1 LSSKIGE
8 VIQASTGEFTAQ
20 CYELHRPP
28 PFGSLVKTR
37 EGEVEIYGVVSR
49 AETTSIEP
57 GRRPIAR
64 GREENDEEDIYRASP
79 QLEKLLRTD
88 FTALVVGHREGGGG
102 RESEKGG
109 GSGESEKGERL
120 HHYLPPRPARIHSFV
135 YLCDREEAVQFSQ
148 SLDFLSILVG
158 AGGQADELIAA
169 SLRHV
174 AVGQQEPQDFLT
186 RAGKELAV
194 LLGGETNRLNTILR
208 RIKW

>member
-1 LSSKIGE
+1 MPDKIGE
-8 VIQASTGEFTAQ
+8 VIKASTGEFTAQ

-88 FTALVVGHREGGGG
+88 FDALVVGHREG
-102 RESEKGG
+102 EK
-109 GSGESEKGERL
+109 L

-174 AVGQQEPQDFLT
+174 AAEQQDPQDFLI

>member
-1 LSSKIGE
+1 MSSRIGE
-8 VIQASTGEFTAQ
+8 VIQALTGEFTAQ

-37 EGEVEIYGVVSR
+37 EGEVEIYGVVSG
-49 AETTSIEP
+49 AATTSIEP

-64 GREENDEEDIYRASP
+64 GREENEEEDIYRASP

-88 FTALVVGHREGGGG
+88 FDALVVGHREG
-102 RESEKGG
+102 EKL
-109 GSGESEKGERL
+109 R
-120 HHYLPPRPARIHSFV
+120 HYLPPRPARIHSFV

-174 AVGQQEPQDFLT
+174 AAAQPDPQDFLT

>member
-1 LSSKIGE
+1 MGRIDSPRKIGE
-8 VIQASTGEFTAQ
+8 VIEASTSEFTAQ
-20 CYELHRPP
+20 CYELHQPP

-37 EGEVEIYGVVSR
+37 EGDVEIYGVVLR
-49 AETTSIEP
+49 AATTSIEP

-64 GREENDEEDIYRASP
+64 GRDEEEEEDIYRSSP

-88 FTALVVGHREGGGG
+88 FTALVVGHEDGMGGV
-102 RESEKGG
+102 ET
-109 GSGESEKGERL
+109 EKGEKL

-135 YLCDREEAVQFSQ
+135 YLCDLEESARFSQ

-169 SLRHV
+169 SLRY
-174 AVGQQEPQDFLT
+174 AAAAYQEPRDFLT
-186 RAGKELAV
+186 RAGREVAV
-194 LLGGETNRLNTILR
+194 LLGGETNRLTTILR

>member
-64 GREENDEEDIYRASP
+64 GREEKEEEDIYRASP

-88 FTALVVGHREGGGG
+88 FDALVVGHREG
-102 RESEKGG
+102 EK
-109 GSGESEKGERL
+109 L

-174 AVGQQEPQDFLT
+174 AAEQQEPRDFLT

>member
-1 LSSKIGE
+1 MPDKIGE
-8 VIQASTGEFTAQ
+8 VIKASTGEFTAQ

-88 FTALVVGHREGGGG
+88 FDALVVGHREG
-102 RESEKGG
+102 EK
-109 GSGESEKGERL
+109 L

-174 AVGQQEPQDFLT
+174 AAEQQAPKDFLT

>member
-1 LSSKIGE
+1 MSSKIGE
-8 VIQASTGEFTAQ
+8 VIKASTGEFTAQ
-20 CYELHRPP
+20 CYELHLPP

-49 AETTSIEP
+49 AETTSIEQ

-64 GREENDEEDIYRASP
+64 GREENEEEDIYRANP

-102 RESEKGG
+102 RESEKGKK
-109 GSGESEKGERL
+109 SERL

-174 AVGQQEPQDFLT
+174 AAEQQDPQDFLI

>member
-1 LSSKIGE
+1 MSSKIGE
-8 VIQASTGEFTAQ
+8 IIEASTGEFTAQ
-20 CYELHRPP
+20 CYELHQPP
-28 PFGSLVKTR
+28 SFGSLVNTR
-37 EGEVEIYGVVSR
+37 EGDVEIYGVVCS

-64 GREENDEEDIYRASP
+64 GQEEKEEEDIYRASP

-88 FTALVVGHREGGGG
+88 FDALVVGHREG
-102 RESEKGG
+102 EK
-109 GSGESEKGERL
+109 L

-174 AVGQQEPQDFLT
+174 AAAQPDPQDFLI

>member
-20 CYELHRPP
+20 CYELHQPP

-64 GREENDEEDIYRASP
+64 GREEKEEEDIYRASP

-88 FTALVVGHREGGGG
+88 FDALVVGHREG
-102 RESEKGG
+102 EK
-109 GSGESEKGERL
+109 L

-174 AVGQQEPQDFLT
+174 AAAQPDPQDFLV

-208 RIKW
+208 RMKW

>member
-20 CYELHRPP
+20 CYELHQPP

-64 GREENDEEDIYRASP
+64 GREEDEEEDIYRASP

-88 FTALVVGHREGGGG
+88 FDALVVGHREG
-102 RESEKGG
+102 EK
-109 GSGESEKGERL
+109 L

-174 AVGQQEPQDFLT
+174 AAAQPDPQDFLV

-208 RIKW
+208 RMKW

>member
-1 LSSKIGE
+1 MSSKIGE

-20 CYELHRPP
+20 CYELHQPP

-64 GREENDEEDIYRASP
+64 GREEKEEEDIYRASP

-88 FTALVVGHREGGGG
+88 FDALVVGHREG
-102 RESEKGG
+102 EK
-109 GSGESEKGERL
+109 L

-174 AVGQQEPQDFLT
+174 AAAQPDPQDFLI

-208 RIKW
+208 RMKW

>member
-1 LSSKIGE
+1 MSSKIGE

-49 AETTSIEP
+49 AETTSIEQ

-64 GREENDEEDIYRASP
+64 GREEKEEEDIYRANP

-102 RESEKGG
+102 RESEKG
-109 GSGESEKGERL
+109 KKL

-174 AVGQQEPQDFLT
+174 AAEHQNPQDFLI

-208 RIKW
+208 RIK